1 MGGDR
6 ALLCFGGGGRGVLQ
20 IAAAECVRAC
30 AGVCY
35 KGRGTS
41 RAQLSPSAPHGQSPD
56 CSPQAQAQLSQ
67 AAGC

>member
-1 MGGDR
+1 M
-6 ALLCFGGGGRGVLQ
+6 Q
-20 IAAAECVRAC
+20 IAAADCGRAC

-35 KGRGTS
+35 EGTGTS

-56 CSPQAQAQLSQ
+56 RSLQAQAQLSQ